1 MIGHRRILSHARPRE
16 QARGGV
22 AWRTTAR
29 AAVALLAL
37 AGATRLAAQAMQVIE
52 LRHVTASQA
61 LPVLEPLLDPGDAIT
76 GVDDKLFVRAGPAA
90 LERVQAALA
99 VIDRQPRE
107 LVITVA
113 QGTLLAGEVAGVR
126 GSATVSA
133 GDASVGIN
141 RPPSGDTSAQVV
153 VLASG
158 RQVRLDNQSSV
169 RAVEGM
175 EAWISTGRSVPYTT
189 TWRESGPGGTVQR
202 STTYQGVDS
211 GFYALAR
218 VNGDVV
224 TLEISARQQ
233 SLAPGRGGEVRTA
246 GANSVVRARLGEWVQ
261 LGASRT
267 AGGASDAGLLT
278 WGQYGAAS
286 EYSAWLR
293 VDEAR

>member
-1 MIGHRRILSHARPRE
+1 MFVHRRILSHAGPRE
-16 QARGGV
+16 QTRAGAAGRGV
-22 AWRTTAR
+22 AR

-37 AGATRLAAQAMQVIE
+37 AGATRLAAQEMQVIE
-52 LRHVTASQA
+52 LHHATAAQA

-113 QGTLLAGEVAGVR
+113 QGTLLAGDVAAAR

-133 GDASVGIN
+133 GDAS
-141 RPPSGDTSAQVV
+141 AQVV

-158 RQVRLDNQSSV
+158 RQLRLDNQSSV

-189 TWRESGPGGTVQR
+189 TWREPGPGGTVQR

-233 SLAPGRGGEVRTA
+233 SLAPGRSGEARTA

-267 AGGASDAGLLT
+267 GGEASDAGLLA
-278 WGQYGAAS
+278 WGRYGAAS

-293 VDEAR
+293 VDEVR